1 MHSIV
6 EKSQKKLW
14 KATKTPTIKI
24 HVEVAKSIKTVVENK
39 LRCGKTLFY
48 SYFLYELMA
57 MNDKI
62 IENEK
67 NIIFYNDEDGNAKI
81 EVLLENENVWLT
93 QIALSK
99 LFDTT
104 RNNITLHIS
113 NIYKEAEL
121 EENSTSKDF
130 LQV

>member
-1 MHSIV
+1 M
-6 EKSQKKLW
+6 
-14 KATKTPTIKI
+14 
-24 HVEVAKSIKTVVENK
+24 
-39 LRCGKTLFY
+39 FY
-48 SYFLYELMA
+48 SHFLYELMA

-62 IENEK
+62 IGNEK

-104 RNNITLHIS
+104 RNNITLYIS

>member
-1 MHSIV
+1 M
-6 EKSQKKLW
+6 
-14 KATKTPTIKI
+14 
-24 HVEVAKSIKTVVENK
+24 
-39 LRCGKTLFY
+39 FY
-48 SYFLYELMA
+48 SHFLYELMA

-62 IENEK
+62 IGNEK

-104 RNNITLHIS
+104 RNNITLYIS

-121 EENSTSKDF
+121 KENSTSKDF

>member
-1 MHSIV
+1 M
-6 EKSQKKLW
+6 
-14 KATKTPTIKI
+14 
-24 HVEVAKSIKTVVENK
+24 
-39 LRCGKTLFY
+39 FY
-48 SYFLYELMA
+48 SHFLYELMA

-62 IENEK
+62 IGNEK
-67 NIIFYNDEDGNAKI
+67 NIIFYNDEGGNAKI